1 MLHGTCYRLTLL
13 ALEVVGKM
21 AADTLRSLKVQNLGK
36 GVTEAQYVEATI
48 IAAKY
53 LHFSLLLYSIYLSFA
68 LVIFDKPP
76 YF

>member
-1 MLHGTCYRLTLL
+1 VLHGTCYRLTLL

-48 IAAKY
+48 IAA
-53 LHFSLLLYSIYLSFA
+53 
-68 LVIFDKPP
+68 
-76 YF
+76 